1 MLCDPNN
8 PPGKQ
13 DIATLRRRRNALP
26 ANQRRYYCR
35 LMRLDAP
42 RFYRTAML
50 SLEPGEFAEMVDV
63 ASEEELV
70 SLLEE
75 LRTAAQEQLVPRP
88 TRSPPESM

>member
-1 MLCDPNN
+1 
-8 PPGKQ
+8 
-13 DIATLRRRRNALP
+13 
-26 ANQRRYYCR
+26 
-35 LMRLDAP
+35 
-42 RFYRTAML
+42 ML